1 MSKLDQAKMLLKVKK
16 LQKELQKQI
25 ITIEK
30 GDGAV
35 KVEITGEQKIKK
47 IHIDPEYIDLDDIG
61 QLERWVEDAV
71 KDAIA
76 ESQKIAAEKMQPMMG
91 MLGDLGLQLMRILPK
106 ALEDTVSAL
115 SALPGVGPR
124 SAERYAYYLL
134 KADKNTSQTIAKALN
149 DLHDKVT
156 YCKRTFALIEDG
168 QEFSELYTQIL
179 KILPLSKF

>member
-91 MLGDLGLQLMRILPK
+91 ALGDLGL
-106 ALEDTVSAL
+106 
-115 SALPGVGPR
+115 
-124 SAERYAYYLL
+124 
-134 KADKNTSQTIAKALN
+134 
-149 DLHDKVT
+149 
-156 YCKRTFALIEDG
+156 
-168 QEFSELYTQIL
+168 
-179 KILPLSKF
+179 